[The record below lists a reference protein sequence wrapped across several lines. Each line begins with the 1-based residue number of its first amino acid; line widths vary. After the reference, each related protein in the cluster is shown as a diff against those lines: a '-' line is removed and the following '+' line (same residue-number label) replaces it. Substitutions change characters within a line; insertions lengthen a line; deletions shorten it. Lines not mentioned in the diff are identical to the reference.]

1 MQQWPGSRVRL
12 WQSCVVPSSP
22 ALDSVQSYIRATSE
36 LHPSDVRATS
46 EPRPNHVRATSKPH
60 PNHIQA
66 TSEPHPSQGRPPN
79 GRPASLSFLP
89 ALPPSPLALGC
100 LGLPTCR
107 PQRRQFVRGLALPT
121 RRPRRREVVRTP
133 SLRPCFPAFVFSPKT
148 HPSPVTDVWPHR
160 RLALPTRRPLQAC
173 CDSQAALMAYCDG
186 AWGETKEEARRL
198 AGKADCTLE
207 ALCWIMRPGWTFIAA
222 V

>member
-46 EPRPNHVRATSKPH
+46 EPRPNHVQATSKPH
-60 PNHIQA
+60 PSHIRATSEPHPNQIRTTSEPDPHHFQATSEPHPSHIRTTSEPRPNHIQA
-66 TSEPHPSQGRPPN
+66 TSEPHPSQGRPPK

-107 PQRRQFVRGLALPT
+107 SQRRQFVRSLALPT
-121 RRPRRREVVRTP
+121 RRPWRREVVRSCP
-133 SLRPCFPAFVFSPKT
+133 LRGAWRLGKQGLPPLLLPAFVFSPKT
-148 HPSPVTDVWPHR
+148 HPSPLTDV
-160 RLALPTRRPLQAC
+160 
-173 CDSQAALMAYCDG
+173 
-186 AWGETKEEARRL
+186 
-198 AGKADCTLE
+198 
-207 ALCWIMRPGWTFIAA
+207 
-222 V
+222 

>member
-46 EPRPNHVRATSKPH
+46 EPRPNHV
-60 PNHIQA
+60 QA

-160 RLALPTRRPLQAC
+160 RLALPTRRPLQVC
-173 CDSQAALMAYCDG
+173 CDSQATLMAYCDG
-186 AWGETKEEARRL
+186 AWGETIEEARRL
-198 AGKADCTLE
+198 AGKARRRTCCHSGGRSSCDRLGHSGVQRR
-207 ALCWIMRPGWTFIAA
+207 MPFGG
-222 V
+222 